1 MFSDLMAGESCIYKI
16 LGSKL
21 REKNKEEEEEEEEE
35 ECC

>member
-21 REKNKEEEEEEEEE
+21 REKNKKKKKKKNVVR
-35 ECC
+35 